1 MIKKLYKGFLLLL
14 IMFNLIACKKEFLDK
29 KPNKALLIPETLQD
43 VKQLLD
49 NSNQVFNISPGLNV
63 MSADEYFTDE
73 STLLTLEIYERNSY
87 LWEKNLYPGEIN
99 VSDWSIPYQQV
110 FYANIALETLDKL
123 NPSEKDRKEWG
134 RLKGIAHFYRGFA
147 FYNLVQLFAAQYDK
161 QTADQLPGIPLRLK
175 STINI
180 PSVRASLGES
190 YGQIIKDIT
199 TANGL
204 LALNE
209 EVKTRPDKKAA
220 YALLARVFLSME
232 DYINA
237 GKYADSCLMLQNK
250 LLDYSTINSVGT
262 ARPFPS
268 AFPVGNLEILFF
280 SGIISYTFPTFEP
293 NVIIDPVLY
302 QTYDQNDLRRLLF
315 FRDRSGDGRMTFRGT
330 YTGSNNNTLFSG
342 LATDEIYLISAECLA
357 RQNRIDEAMNM
368 LNKLLITRWKKSTYI
383 EKVASNRPE
392 ALQLI
397 LEERKKELVARGLRW
412 DDLKR
417 LNKDPIYATELR
429 RNVNGKIYVLKPNDL
444 RYVFPIPDSE
454 IANGLIQNPR

>member
-1 MIKKLYKGFLLLL
+1 MRNKLYKGFLLLL
-14 IMFNLIACKKEFLDK
+14 IFNLIACKKDFLDK
-29 KPNKALLIPETLQD
+29 KPDKALLIPETLQD

-49 NSNQVFNISPGLNV
+49 NSNQLFNISPGLNV
-63 MSADEYFTDE
+63 MSADEYITDE

-147 FYNLVQLFAAQYDK
+147 FYNLTQLFAAQYEK
-161 QTADQLPGIPLRLK
+161 QTAGQLPGIPLRLK

-180 PSVRASLGES
+180 PSVRASLEES
-190 YGQIIKDIT
+190 YSQIIKDIT

-209 EVKTRPDKKAA
+209 QVKTRPDKKAA

-232 DYINA
+232 DYTNA

-250 LLDYSTINSVGT
+250 LLDYSTINSEGT

-293 NVIIDPVLY
+293 NVIIDPILY
-302 QTYDQNDLRRLLF
+302 KTYDHNDLRRLLF
-315 FRDRSGDGRMTFRGT
+315 FRDRSGNGRMTFRGT
-330 YTGSNNNTLFSG
+330 YAGSNNNKLFAG
-342 LATDEIYLISAECLA
+342 LATDEMYLISAECLA
-357 RQNRIDEAMNM
+357 RENRIEEAMAL
-368 LNKLLITRWKKSTYI
+368 LNKLLITRWKKDTYI
-383 EKVASNRPE
+383 DKIALNKAE
-392 ALQLI
+392 ALQII
-397 LEERKKELVARGLRW
+397 LEERKKELITRGLRW

-417 LNKDPIYATELR
+417 LNKDPIYARELQ
-429 RNVNGKIYVLKPNDL
+429 RNVNGKIYVLKPNDS
-444 RYVFPIPDSE
+444 RYVFPIPDNE
-454 IANGLIQNPR
+454 IKDGMIQNPR